1 MKQIERMNLIG
12 SIACELQELMNTTR
26 INTFLSGFNIVCE
39 NVSIVP
45 SKRTYVEGLLASE
58 SSELVTEIACE
69 LGLYRSKTISTEKLA
84 NYLET
89 EGYKAAHED
98 FERAMSY
105 IESDPEQSMGSAS
118 SILES
123 ICKGILERLQKPLPK
138 DQTLKSLVK
147 ATYSAMNLSPDSH
160 ADPDIKQVL
169 GGIANAA
176 VGIGVIRT
184 KHSSFHGRTDFQKKY
199 RLTARHARLAVGSS
213 AVLGCFLIE
222 TYLERFVP
230 NAL

>member
-1 MKQIERMNLIG
+1 MNQLERMNLVS
-12 SIACELQELMNTTR
+12 SIAYELQEQMNTSR
-26 INTFLSGFNIVCE
+26 INTFLSGFDIVCE
-39 NVSIVP
+39 KVNIVP
-45 SKRTYVEGLLASE
+45 SKRVYVEGLLATATSQT
-58 SSELVTEIACE
+58 VIEIASQ
-69 LGLYRSKTISTEKLA
+69 LGLYRSKTIATENLEK
-84 NYLET
+84 YLEVQ
-89 EGYKAAHED
+89 GYKAAHND

-123 ICKGILERLQKPLPK
+123 ICKGILERLNKSLPK
-138 DQTLKSLVK
+138 DQTLKSLIK
-147 ATYSAMNLSPDSH
+147 ATYGAMDLSPESH

-184 KHSSFHGRTDFQKKY
+184 KHSAFHGRTDEQKKY

-222 TYLERFVP
+222 TYLERFTVK
-230 NAL
+230 AT

>member
-1 MKQIERMNLIG
+1 MKQIERMKLVG
-12 SIACELQELMNTTR
+12 SIACDLQEQMNTTS
-26 INTFLSGFNIVCE
+26 INTFLSGFGVACE
-39 NVSIVP
+39 DVSIVP
-45 SKRTYVEGLLASE
+45 SKRIYVEGLLKSVATE
-58 SSELVTEIACE
+58 VVIEIASQ
-69 LGLYRSKTISTEKLA
+69 LGLYRSKTIATENLA
-84 NYLET
+84 NYLEN
-89 EGYKAAHED
+89 EGYKAAHDD
-98 FERAMSY
+98 FERAMTF
-105 IESDPEQSMGSAS
+105 IESDPEQAMGSAS

-123 ICKGILERLQKPLPK
+123 ICKGILERLHKSLPK

-147 ATYSAMNLSPDSH
+147 ATYGAMDLSPESH

-184 KHSSFHGRTDFQKKY
+184 KHSSFHGRTDTQKRY

-222 TYLERFVP
+222 TYLERFAA
-230 NAL
+230 NAT

>member
-1 MKQIERMNLIG
+1 MKQIERMNLVN
-12 SIACELQELMNTTR
+12 SIACNLQEQMNTTS
-26 INTFLSGFNIVCE
+26 INTFLSGFGIACE
-39 NVSIVP
+39 DVSIVP
-45 SKRTYVEGLLASE
+45 SKRTYVEGLLKSAAND
-58 SSELVTEIACE
+58 LVIEIASQ
-69 LGLYRSKTISTEKLA
+69 LGLYRAKTIATENLA
-84 NYLET
+84 SYLEA
-89 EGYKAAHED
+89 EDYRAANDD
-98 FERAMSY
+98 FERA
-105 IESDPEQSMGSAS
+105 IAFIDSDPEQAMGSAS

-123 ICKGILERLQKPLPK
+123 ICKGILERLAKPIPK

-147 ATYSAMNLSPDSH
+147 ATYGAMDLSPESH

-184 KHSSFHGRTDFQKKY
+184 KHSSFHGRSDSQKRY

-222 TYLERFVP
+222 TYLERFAA
-230 NAL
+230 NAK

>member
-1 MKQIERMNLIG
+1 MNQIERMNLVG
-12 SIACELQELMNTTR
+12 SIACELQEQMNTTS
-26 INTFLSGFNIVCE
+26 INTFLSGFCIACE
-39 NVSIVP
+39 DVSIVP
-45 SKRTYVEGLLASE
+45 SKRTYVEGLLKSAANE
-58 SSELVTEIACE
+58 TVIEIASQ
-69 LGLYRSKTISTEKLA
+69 LGLYRSKTFATENLA
-84 NYLET
+84 SYLET
-89 EGYKAAHED
+89 EGYKAAHDD
-98 FERAMSY
+98 FERA
-105 IESDPEQSMGSAS
+105 IAFIDTDPEQAMGSAS

-123 ICKGILERLQKPLPK
+123 ICKGVLERLKITIPK

-147 ATYSAMNLSPDSH
+147 ATYGAMDLSPESH

-184 KHSSFHGRTDFQKKY
+184 KHSSFHGRTDAQKRY

-222 TYLERFVP
+222 TYLERFAA
-230 NAL
+230 NAT